1 MKRRV
6 IRIVSLLLA
15 ALTLLAWY
23 GSYDAPYALGWQTRR
38 VSRSQGGRWEYRF
51 TGLSVHNGL
60 LGIGTVQERSAAPA
74 ATKPAANDFVR
85 VHDGF
90 TAGVNVNFWRE
101 RPETYTVADFGLRR
115 VNLAPVGVSFGYIGI
130 VAILPLWL
138 PTLLLSWPLVARYR
152 DLWRE
157 AKQLKRAQ
165 QGLCPMCGYDLQ
177 HGTRERCPECGAKRT
192 ETWPTTA

>member
-15 ALTLLAWY
+15 VATTLAWY
-23 GSYDAPYALGWQTRR
+23 CSYNAPYAFGWQSHR
-38 VSRSQGGRWEYRF
+38 VSRSQGGRWEYHF

-60 LGIGTVQERSAAPA
+60 LGIGTVREYSSASARRP
-74 ATKPAANDFVR
+74 PNEYVR
-85 VHDGF
+85 VHDGLA
-90 TAGVNVNFWRE
+90 AGININLWRE
-101 RPETYTVADFGLRR
+101 RPDTYTIANFGVHH
-115 VNLAPVGVSFGYIGI
+115 VNLAPAGVKLGYAGF
-130 VAILPLWL
+130 VAVLPLWL
-138 PTLLLSWPLVARYR
+138 PTLLLAWPLAARYR

-165 QGLCPMCGYDLQ
+165 HGLCPMCGYDL

>member
-1 MKRRV
+1 VVLQLRR
-6 IRIVSLLLA
+6 A
-15 ALTLLAWY
+15 F
-23 GSYDAPYALGWQTRR
+23 GWQSRR

-60 LGIGTVQERSAAPA
+60 LGIGTMQEDSAAATRPA
-74 ATKPAANDFVR
+74 VRNDYVR

-90 TAGVNVNFWRE
+90 TAGVNVNLWRE
-101 RPETYTVADFGLRR
+101 RPERYTVADFGLHR
-115 VNLAPVGVSFGYIGI
+115 VNLLSKGVSFGYVGIIG
-130 VAILPLWL
+130 VVPLWL
-138 PTLLLSWPLVARYR
+138 PTLLLAWPLGARYR

-165 QGLCPMCGYDLQ
+165 QGLCPMCGYDL